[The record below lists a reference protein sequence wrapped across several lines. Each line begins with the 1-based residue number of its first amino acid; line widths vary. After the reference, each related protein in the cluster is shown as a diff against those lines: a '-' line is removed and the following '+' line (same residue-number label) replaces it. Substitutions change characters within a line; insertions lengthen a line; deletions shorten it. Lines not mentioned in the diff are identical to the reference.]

1 MFTGLSACQVW
12 GIDNIHSVIHWLW
25 LATTDDQVTVD
36 WKASPVPAPS
46 QDWLPLGLLTTG
58 ESQSGSSLYFTRL
71 SRDLFYY
78 LRFPR
83 KDNYLLLL
91 GHLTHLHDC
100 YLLGRSYFPLKV
112 KTASYK
118 KRIFGLKWYLLIN
131 SIFINISRIIF
142 YSYFRFPSLLLPIR
156 SVTRWLL

>member
-1 MFTGLSACQVW
+1 MTRRIWLFTGLSACQVS

-25 LATTDDQVTVD
+25 LATTDDQVTVVTGE
-36 WKASPVPAPS
+36 AFHSSQSSQSSPVPAPS
-46 QDWLPLGLLTTG
+46 QDWLPLGVLTTG

-91 GHLTHLHDC
+91 GHLTHLHNC
-100 YLLGRSYFPLKV
+100 YLLCRSYFPLKV

-118 KRIFGLKWYLLIN
+118 KKDFRLKM
-131 SIFINISRIIF
+131 IFIN
-142 YSYFRFPSLLLPIR
+142 
-156 SVTRWLL
+156 

>member
-1 MFTGLSACQVW
+1 MFTALSACQVS

-78 LRFPR
+78 LCFPR
-83 KDNYLLLL
+83 KDNYLLGAVTWHIYTTVTFSADHISLW
-91 GHLTHLHDC
+91 
-100 YLLGRSYFPLKV
+100 RLKPQV
-112 KTASYK
+112 IK

-131 SIFINISRIIF
+131 SIFINISRMIF

-156 SVTRWLL
+156 GVTRWLL